1 MWWRDGRLM
10 LHHIAPGHVTTL
22 AGESIMWAA
31 VEDGDEVGV
40 GPYVLQCWSPQD
52 ETHG

>member
-22 AGESIMWAA
+22 AGQSVVWAA
-31 VEDGDEVGV
+31 VEDGDEVSV
-40 GPYVLQCWSPQD
+40 GPYVLRCLSP
-52 ETHG
+52 